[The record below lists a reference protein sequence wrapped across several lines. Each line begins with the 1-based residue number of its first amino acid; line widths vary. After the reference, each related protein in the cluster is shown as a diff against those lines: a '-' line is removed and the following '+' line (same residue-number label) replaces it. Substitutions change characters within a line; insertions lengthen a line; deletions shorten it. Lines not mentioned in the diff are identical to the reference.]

1 MTSAGQ
7 LLDSDRSGHYKDAN
21 RVPGVTE
28 RWGSILVASAGP
40 QVGELAPDFELRHT
54 FSHSVHLAE
63 VLHRGPVLL
72 AFYVFDFGFV

>member
-1 MTSAGQ
+1 M
-7 LLDSDRSGHYKDAN
+7 
-21 RVPGVTE
+21 TE